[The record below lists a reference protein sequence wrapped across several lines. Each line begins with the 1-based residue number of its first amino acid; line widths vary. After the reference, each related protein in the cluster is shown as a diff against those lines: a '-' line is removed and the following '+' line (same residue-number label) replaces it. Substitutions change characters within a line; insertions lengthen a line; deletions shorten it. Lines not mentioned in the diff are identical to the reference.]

1 MKLKKRR
8 RGASGFTVIE
18 LLVTIG
24 VAAVVMATAVPAFMS
39 LLPTINL
46 SSAAR
51 QVGIDLQ
58 SARVKAVSQSV
69 RYRLSFVG
77 AIPGATTYVVQND
90 SGGAFV
96 TQTGPFALPP
106 GISVSAL
113 TPSSSSVFQPRGT
126 VNAPSTITLRNG
138 NGQTRAVQVTL
149 VGRVSIP

>member
-8 RGASGFTVIE
+8 RGASGFTIIE

-24 VAAVVMATAVPAFMS
+24 VAALVMATAVPAFMS

-51 QVGIDLQ
+51 QVAADLQ
-58 SARVKAVSQSV
+58 FARVKAVSQSV

-90 SGGAFV
+90 SSGAFA
-96 TQTGPFALPP
+96 TETGPFALPP
-106 GISVSAL
+106 GTSVSAL
-113 TPSSSSVFQPRGT
+113 TATSEFQPRGT
-126 VNAPSTITLRNG
+126 VNATSTITLQNG
-138 NGQTRAVQVTL
+138 NGQTRAVQVAL
-149 VGRVSIP
+149 VGRVTIP